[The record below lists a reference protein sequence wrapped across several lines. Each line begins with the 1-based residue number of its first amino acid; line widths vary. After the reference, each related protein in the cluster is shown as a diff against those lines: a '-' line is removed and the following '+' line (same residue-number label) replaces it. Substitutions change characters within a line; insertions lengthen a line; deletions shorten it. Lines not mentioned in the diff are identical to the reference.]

1 MTDVLIYARL
11 SVSTEESV
19 SIERQLEACRQYA
32 EARGWTVVGEFTD
45 DGVSASKVKP
55 DARPGW
61 RAVLAEA
68 EATKPHAVIV
78 WKVDRLARRVL
89 DFLNADGALQERGSG
104 LVCVADPI
112 DMTTPQGRAF
122 ATVLAV
128 FAELEAESIAAR
140 VKDARRTLLKA
151 GRRGGGRPPYG
162 WQNVPNPEGAGLVL
176 AQDPE
181 RVGYVEE
188 AAARALRGDSLYSIT
203 TWLTESGAPLR
214 PHKSRKHERWSE
226 ASVETILRNPAL
238 AGLVPYQPGRK
249 VNEAADP
256 WAVLRDEDG
265 VPVVDESVAV
275 LSVEERRRLLAALD
289 GRLRPGSRARQ
300 GRTPLLLSRLLRC
313 GTCGSTMH
321 RSTSGGGFDGY
332 RCANRDCSAQASV
345 NRARAEEWV
354 VERALAER
362 GDTRH
367 FEYLT
372 VEPDD
377 ADLSV
382 IEHALRETL
391 ADLGAT
397 DDEQEEAR
405 LSARIATLKARR
417 ADARARTSIKPI
429 VAPTRG
435 QRSWGEEFKAAL
447 DSEDVAEQQRLIR
460 EQVEH
465 VTIRPTGRNA
475 QTPMEARADI
485 SWVPITDEEAA

>member
-1 MTDVLIYARL
+1 MTEVVLYARL

-32 EARGWTVVGEFTD
+32 EARGWTVAGEFTD

-61 RAVLAEA
+61 REVLGYVAEHP
-68 EATKPHAVIV
+68 THAVVV

-162 WQNVPNPEGAGLVL
+162 WMNTPNPDGPGLVL

-214 PHKSRKHERWSE
+214 PHKSRKHDRWSE

-300 GRTPLLLSRLLRC
+300 GQTPLLLSRLLRC
-313 GTCGSTMH
+313 GTCGSTLH

-345 NRARAEEWV
+345 NRKRAEQFV
-354 VERALAER
+354 IERALAER
-362 GDTRH
+362 GDTRR
-367 FEYLT
+367 FEFVT

-377 ADLSV
+377 ADLAL
-382 IEHALRETL
+382 IEHSLREAGAEL
-391 ADLGAT
+391 ATT
-397 DDEQEEAR
+397 DDDEESER
-405 LSARIATLKARR
+405 LLARIASLKARR
-417 ADARARTSIKPI
+417 ADARARTTTKPI

-435 QRSWGEEFKAAL
+435 QRSWGQEFKAAL
-447 DSEDVAEQQRLIR
+447 DAEDVAEQQRLIR

-465 VTIRPTGRNA
+465 VTIRPTGQSAR
-475 QTPMEARADI
+475 TPMEARADI
-485 SWVPITDEEAA
+485 SWVPIEDEEAA